1 MFHLTHSRV
10 ILTTT
15 NDQLHT
21 SFPLEIDQCLDV
33 HRQKEECEEYIYESV
48 KTGVGV
54 DYSISQ
60 IFVPQ
65 NGAEGC

>member
-1 MFHLTHSRV
+1 M
-10 ILTTT
+10 
-15 NDQLHT
+15 
-21 SFPLEIDQCLDV
+21 
-33 HRQKEECEEYIYESV
+33 EECEEYIYESV

-65 NGAEGC
+65 KGAEGC